1 MAFQIRYVPLQDLF
15 HRIRAVDRSPRFVAF
30 FTGACIRRHSFLKVD
45 PLATGLVKNLPS
57 ELFMNNV
64 SLKFREWF
72 LLSYFLI
79 F

>member
-1 MAFQIRYVPLQDLF
+1 MAHQIRYVPLQDLF

-30 FTGACIRRHSFLKVD
+30 FTGACIRRRSFVKVD
-45 PLATGLVKNLPS
+45 SLATGLVNLPS

-72 LLSYFLI
+72 LLSYFII